1 MVTDLKAKYDLGYY
15 KSQATLGNGTY
26 TSTKFTAKEIMMS
39 VGSTGGTTYN
49 YTENFTTGVAA
60 LPQAD
65 LDAGKVIMQG
75 PSVCFFSKATA
86 DQKLAAWLFYK
97 FITNTKNSA
106 IWSVSTGYNPVR
118 TSSFTD
124 PVYTTRSDT
133 TGAKGLVKTVAD
145 FLADSANHYSDWYYT
160 SPAFKGS
167 STARVQMGALMGSV
181 MLGTKTVEKA
191 FTDAM
196 SNCLFAS

>member
-1 MVTDLKAKYDLGYY
+1 
-15 KSQATLGNGTY
+15 
-26 TSTKFTAKEIMMS
+26 MS

-65 LDAGKVIMQG
+65 LNDGKVIMQG
-75 PSVCFFSKATA
+75 PSICFFSNATPA
-86 DQKLAAWLFYK
+86 QKVALGSSTSSSPTPRTARSGAF
-97 FITNTKNSA
+97 
-106 IWSVSTGYNPVR
+106 STGYNPVR
-118 TSSFTD
+118 TSSFSD
-124 PVYTTRSDT
+124 PVYTTRTDT

-145 FLADSANHYSDWYYT
+145 FLADSANHYSELVLHF

-181 MLGTKTVEKA
+181 MLGTE
-191 FTDAM
+191 DR
-196 SNCLFAS
+196 